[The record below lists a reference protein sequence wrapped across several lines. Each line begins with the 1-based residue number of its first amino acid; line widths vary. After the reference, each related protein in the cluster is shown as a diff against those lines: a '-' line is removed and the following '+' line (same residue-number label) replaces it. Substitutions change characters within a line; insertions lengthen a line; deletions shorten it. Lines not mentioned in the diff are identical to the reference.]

1 MSGVA
6 VLVSMFAAV
15 MIPLGFVTY
24 AVSERRRTWRMVA
37 ALTVAEC
44 AALVG
49 VMLANA
55 WEMSNC

>member
-6 VLVSMFAAV
+6 VLVTMFAAV
-15 MIPLGFVTY
+15 MIPTGFAAY
-24 AVSERRRTWRMVA
+24 AVSERRLTWRMVA

-49 VMLANA
+49 VLLATR